1 MATLGHLS
9 SKKSFESV
17 ALDFLL
23 LPSDK
28 SSPKEKVSES
38 ILAFLQNQK
47 PKTKT
52 KNTGFT
58 CDIYIYIYIP
68 VRNLIRKLFC
78 RLPAS
83 SSATVFQHWKRVLWT
98 WVLRIASMLSVF

>member
-1 MATLGHLS
+1 MATLGHFVS
-9 SKKSFESV
+9 QKSFESV

-38 ILAFLQNQK
+38 ILAFLQKQK

-58 CDIYIYIYIP
+58 FDIYIFQLGILSGSFS
-68 VRNLIRKLFC
+68 VGCLQAHLQQFFSTGN
-78 RLPAS
+78 
-83 SSATVFQHWKRVLWT
+83 VFYGLGC
-98 WVLRIASMLSVF
+98 